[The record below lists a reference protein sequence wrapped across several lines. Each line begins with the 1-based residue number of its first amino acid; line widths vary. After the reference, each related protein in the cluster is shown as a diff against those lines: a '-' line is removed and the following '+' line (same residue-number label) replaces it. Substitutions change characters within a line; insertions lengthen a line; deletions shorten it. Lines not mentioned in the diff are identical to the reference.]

1 MKENDA
7 SLETV
12 GTAVVN
18 CVCVAKSTLKF
29 SLYVLQL
36 HLLHSKV
43 LLKHELSV
51 VH

>member
-1 MKENDA
+1 MKEKDA

-12 GTAVVN
+12 ETAVVY

-29 SLYVLQL
+29 SLCVLIL
-36 HLLHSKV
+36 HLLHSKL